1 MGKVLE
7 NSGASQ
13 EQFVMCCRRIREK
26 KVLNKGKAHSR
37 CNKFYLNNKF
47 SSRMRSVRLGFYGF
61 LFFFGWFSRFFSL
74 EGVRRITS
82 FIVRTPAV
90 ATLHKDCGKAF
101 LLAFFCKC
109 K

>member
-47 SSRMRSVRLGFYGF
+47 SSRMRSVRLGFYSF
-61 LFFFGWFSRFFSL
+61 LFSLDGSADFSL
-74 EGVRRITS
+74 SRRCS
-82 FIVRTPAV
+82 QDNE
-90 ATLHKDCGKAF
+90 LYSENSCGCNFA
-101 LLAFFCKC
+101 
-109 K
+109 